1 MYINQLHFNEI
12 DSTHSYAIGHLS
24 ECSDNDWTAISA
36 DSQRAGKGQ
45 GQKTWKDL
53 PGKAALMTLISPI
66 CSLEA
71 EAVFPRH
78 MAAAVAALRMLQPY
92 ANAPIMLKWPND
104 LFLGGKK
111 LGGLLTESQ
120 WSGERCKRVVFSI
133 GVNVLGAPEGFAALD
148 RPVDPAVVRST
159 LAEGLTQAWNTP
171 QGDAKEAFV
180 RHWIHEGI
188 GRWAEEDGIPFLA
201 QATAIDDFGRIGLD
215 RMDSEGIRWY
225 LHGQVSWLG
234 EA

>member
-24 ECSDNDWTAISA
+24 ECSEKDWTAISA
-36 DSQRAGKGQ
+36 DSQLAGKGQ

-53 PGKAALMTLISPI
+53 PGKAVLMTMVSPH

-71 EAVFPRH
+71 QAVFPRH
-78 MAAAVAALRMLQPY
+78 MAAAVAALRLLQPY

-104 LFLGGKK
+104 LYLGGQK
-111 LGGLLTESQ
+111 LGGLLTEAQ

-148 RPVDPAVVRST
+148 RPADLAVVRST
-159 LAEGLTQAWNTP
+159 LAEGLTQAWSTSP
-171 QGDAKEAFV
+171 LHAKETFV
-180 RHWIHEGI
+180 RHWIHGGL
-188 GRWAEEDGIPFLA
+188 GRWTEEDGAPFLA
-201 QATAIDDFGRIGLD
+201 QAAAVDDFGRIGLH
-215 RMDSEGIRWY
+215 RQDSGKIHWY
-225 LHGQVSWLG
+225 LHGQVSWMG
-234 EA
+234 VV